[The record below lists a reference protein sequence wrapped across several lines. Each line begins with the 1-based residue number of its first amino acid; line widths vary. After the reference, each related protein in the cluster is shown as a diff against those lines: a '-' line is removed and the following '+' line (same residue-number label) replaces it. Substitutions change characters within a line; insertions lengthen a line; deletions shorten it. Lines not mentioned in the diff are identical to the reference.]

1 MRGPDDQTNHMF
13 SYLSPE
19 QRVRADHPLR
29 AIRRM
34 TDGVLAE
41 LSPRFAKMYSDI
53 GRPSIPPEQ
62 LLRALL
68 IQSLYTVRSERLLM
82 EEIDY
87 SVLYRWFVGLGMDDP
102 IWSPTTSARTATG
115 CWRATSPARFLM
127 RARPGGAAGL
137 LSDEHFTV
145 DGTLLEA
152 WASLKSFRRKDGGRR
167 RRPTIPAIR
176 R

>member
-1 MRGPDDQTNHMF
+1 MRGADEQTNHMF

-19 QRVRADHPLR
+19 QRVRPDHPLR

-34 TDGVLAE
+34 TDEVFAT
-41 LSPRFAKMYSDI
+41 LSPQFTKMYSAI

-87 SVLYRWFVGLGMDDP
+87 SVLYRWFVGL
-102 IWSPTTSARTATG
+102 S
-115 CWRATSPARFLM
+115 
-127 RARPGGAAGL
+127 
-137 LSDEHFTV
+137 
-145 DGTLLEA
+145 LEA
-152 WASLKSFRRKDGGRR
+152 PIGSATTFRKNRERLL
-167 RRPTIPAIR
+167 
-176 R
+176 